1 MLTAATFAVGI
12 VAAISGIFGMNLH
25 NKNEDSYAVFV
36 ATAAGSS
43 GGALLLFVMI
53 VVFCKHK
60 GLF

>member
-1 MLTAATFAVGI
+1 MLTAATFAVGM

-25 NKNEDSYAVFV
+25 NKNEDSYPVFV
-36 ATAAGSS
+36 ATALGSS
-43 GGALLLFVMI
+43 MGALLVFVLI